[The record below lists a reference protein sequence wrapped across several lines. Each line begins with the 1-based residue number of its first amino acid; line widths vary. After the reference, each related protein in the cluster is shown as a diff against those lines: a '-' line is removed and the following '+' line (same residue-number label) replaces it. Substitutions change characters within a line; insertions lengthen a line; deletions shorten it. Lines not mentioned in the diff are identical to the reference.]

1 MFGYLYFRKETAS
14 YLLAFN
20 PNSADTGGLML
31 EDWKTVDEEKYA
43 IIEPTLWK
51 KGLDHVY
58 RWEELRRIPLN
69 MVTLTVILP

>member
-1 MFGYLYFRKETAS
+1 MFGYLYSEKKLHHTFW
-14 YLLAFN
+14 AFN

-51 KGLDHVY
+51 KGLDHVIPL
-58 RWEELRRIPLN
+58 EELRGYFKYGDVN
-69 MVTLTVILP
+69 GDFA